1 MERLLFPNLQNALCI
16 IAAQVK
22 QMETVGLKAVQV
34 THSCSYVPE
43 VIFEVAV
50 RKWKVKDY
58 RMDQTAAVK
67 EKRFPKCNTSVTLHL
82 QFEPF
87 DASYYA
93 LGC

>member
-50 RKWKVKDY
+50 RK
-58 RMDQTAAVK
+58 
-67 EKRFPKCNTSVTLHL
+67 
-82 QFEPF
+82 
-87 DASYYA
+87 
-93 LGC
+93 